1 MRELQFYNKRFEE
14 AVRKA
19 LQIFDRPITEEDA
32 LNVKSLSCWEFTFNV
47 EDCDTFSAFKNLTYL
62 EINVG
67 FEDLSFLD
75 NLQNLA
81 DLSIEFYRDN
91 FDCAYLLPLK
101 KLENVFI
108 SGGDISD
115 FKFHNFEALTKLPN
129 LKDIGLH
136 EFGTVDLSP
145 LKDMPHLKEFFC
157 GWADKVYNI
166 EAISNLVNLELLR
179 LIDVTIPNLDFMRSL
194 PDEMSLELCGIN
206 ILADVDLEELRRF
219 KECDLD
225 EIEINGKRVI

>member
-1 MRELQFYNKRFEE
+1 MRELLFYNKRFEK
-14 AVRKA
+14 AVRNE

-32 LNVKSLSCWEFTFNV
+32 LKAEKLSCWEFTFDI
-47 EDCDTFSAFKNLTYL
+47 EDCDTLSAFKNLTYL

-81 DLSIEFYRDN
+81 DLSIDFYRDN
-91 FDCAYLLPLK
+91 FDFAYLLPLK
-101 KLENVFI
+101 KLEIVFI
-108 SGGDISD
+108 SGGDMSG

-136 EFGTVDLSP
+136 EFGTVDLSA
-145 LKDMPHLKEFFC
+145 LKDMPHLKAFFC

-194 PDEMSLELCGIN
+194 PNEMALELCGVN
-206 ILADVDLEELRRF
+206 ILADVDLEELQRF

-225 EIEINGKRVI
+225 EIETNGKRIV